1 MKALQPSKVMS
12 AEPNELNEEH
22 PLVLELSSLRETAA
36 LFQVLY
42 LSTLIRLTHHLP
54 RVLIADHSCSLA

>member
-1 MKALQPSKVMS
+1 MS

-42 LSTLIRLTHHLP
+42 LSTLIRLAHHLP
-54 RVLIADHSCSLA
+54 RVLITDHSCSLA